1 MYYFDVL
8 VQEFRNIGIEAGDM
22 ILMHSSFK
30 SLGVEEITPEIVISA
45 LLQVIGESGTLLL
58 PCLSYRYVTEENPLF
73 SVKETPCCVGAI
85 PEYFRTRKNTI
96 RSVHPTHSVC
106 ATGAFAYEITKDH
119 IKDTTPVGPN
129 SPFTLLPKYNGKIFM
144 LGCGLKPNTSMHGVE
159 EVANAPYCLKTD
171 DTHYKITLEDKT
183 VIESVHKRHN
193 FFGFIQRYDR
203 ITEILN
209 DDEIRNGTVLH
220 ANCHLIDSK
229 AMWQKGIMAI
239 KENPY
244 RFVDRSS

>member
-1 MYYFDVL
+1 MNYFNEL
-8 VQEFRNIGIEAGDM
+8 VQGFRNLGIEAGDM
-22 ILMHSSFK
+22 ILMHSSLK
-30 SLGVEEITPEIVISA
+30 SLGVKEVTPEIAISA
-45 LLQVIGESGTLLL
+45 LLHVIGESGTLIL
-58 PCLSYRYVTEENPLF
+58 PCLSYRDVTEKNPVF

-106 ATGAFAYEITKDH
+106 ATGALAYEITKDH
-119 IKDTTPVGPN
+119 IKDTTPVGLN
-129 SPFTLLPKYNGKIFM
+129 SPFTLLPKYNGKILM

-159 EVANAPYCLKTD
+159 EIAGAPYCLKD
-171 DTHYKITLEDKT
+171 NDTHYKITLENNI

-193 FFGFIQRYDR
+193 FYGFIQRYDR

-209 DDEIRNGTVLH
+209 NDEINCGKVLQ

-229 AMWQKGIMAI
+229 AMWQNGITAI

-244 RFVDRSS
+244 RFVDKS